1 MMLVL
6 IKDSG
11 GVERAIDLGKQGWT
25 VSQQGDGRFMRIVL
39 DDGFSA
45 SIPMSQY
52 DKIKKELVEKG
63 ELLDLTQVATPR

>member
-1 MMLVL
+1 MLVL
-6 IKDSG
+6 IKDSS

-25 VSQQGDGRFMRIVL
+25 VSQQGDGRFMRIVF